1 MARAWISMQLRGE
14 GTVLTMDPSMV
25 EVWCAGVHL
34 RKSVSCS
41 LHLMQMG
48 TKLKWSVVLIKC
60 LKLQTLVG
68 FVLVKQDC
76 TKNLNFFVVQA
87 YRKPVPDGLINIF
100 TPLSTFLWTAQLIN
114 LSNIDNFFYQQNG
127 NLGQLDLEECLMT
140 IVLRMIKGLAD
151 EICMN

>member
-1 MARAWISMQLRGE
+1 M
-14 GTVLTMDPSMV
+14 
-25 EVWCAGVHL
+25 
-34 RKSVSCS
+34 
-41 LHLMQMG
+41 
-48 TKLKWSVVLIKC
+48 KWSGVLIKC
-60 LKLQTLVG
+60 FKLQTLGG
-68 FVLVKQDC
+68 FCSCETGLYQ
-76 TKNLNFFVVQA
+76 NFYFFVVQA

-127 NLGQLDLEECLMT
+127 NLGQLDLEECLLT